1 VDLWRSAPCFIHKYL
16 DSALCT
22 SANGKRN
29 VGKGQNGWDGDTEL
43 DPGMPLYRGF
53 LKTMVQN
60 SLDMLPSFMGLASDG
75 IRACTNYAGD
85 DNITCLPS
93 GRGDGECT
101 PAQDGFTAWA
111 SLMDEVGPMLH
122 NRDKLFSANT
132 VNGPRVH
139 LFRHVDLAITEQSAH
154 DPHIV
159 ALNSW
164 IALRKPAVMWTTQA
178 GTTDGGPEDY
188 DGFFQRLLCEIEI
201 ETSSYLRLLI
211 P

>member
-1 VDLWRSAPCFIHKYL
+1 
-16 DSALCT
+16 
-22 SANGKRN
+22 
-29 VGKGQNGWDGDTEL
+29 
-43 DPGMPLYRGF
+43 
-53 LKTMVQN
+53 
-60 SLDMLPSFMGLASDG
+60 
-75 IRACTNYAGD
+75 
-85 DNITCLPS
+85 
-93 GRGDGECT
+93 
-101 PAQDGFTAWA
+101 
-111 SLMDEVGPMLH
+111 MDEVGPMLH